1 MAEISEA
8 RVTAGARPGRLDGK
22 VALVTGAGS
31 GIGRA
36 AAVRFAAEGASICAL
51 DRDLDSAQGTAELA
65 GGGLAL
71 AADVA
76 EARELRRAVGE
87 VVERFGRLDVLFN
100 NAGVAQSATPFE
112 EISTDDWDR
121 IMRVNL
127 TGFFVCARAVVPAM
141 RDSGG
146 GSIVLTS
153 SIAAVHPR
161 PGISAYVASK
171 AGASGLMRALALELA
186 PARIRVNAIAP
197 VAVRTPMLVQFGFGS
212 DEAATIERVEQ
223 TIPLGHVIEPDDV
236 AAAALY
242 LASDESRAVTGITL
256 NVDGGRDL

>member
-8 RVTAGARPGRLDGK
+8 RMAPVARPGRLAGK

-36 AAVRFAAEGASICAL
+36 AAVRFGAEGASVCAL
-51 DRDLDSAQGTAELA
+51 DRDLGSAEGTAALLDE
-65 GGGLAL
+65 GLAL

-76 EARELRRAVGE
+76 DAAGMRDAAARVVG
-87 VVERFGRLDVLFN
+87 RFGRLDVLFN

-112 EISTDDWDR
+112 EVSTDDWDR

-127 TGFFVCARAVVPAM
+127 TGFFVSAQAVVPAM
-141 RDSGG
+141 RESGG
-146 GSIVLTS
+146 GAIVLTS

-171 AGASGLMRALALELA
+171 AGATGLMRALALELA
-186 PARIRVNAIAP
+186 PAGIRVNAIAP
-197 VAVRTPMLVQFGFGS
+197 VAVRTPMLAQFGFGA